1 MSLPRFPKS
10 ARPTVP
16 LPKLPPGHLRVGL
29 CVALAGLVLA
39 DVLPAVAGNL
49 DEEPAAVLLIRA
61 KTALDDGLAPLAET
75 LARAVHASESASQ
88 GERNSAFDILFQAV
102 SAGKPPEVVLA
113 AVDSGKVDGIPIP
126 ADGRAALWRSDAL
139 LALGRP
145 GEAVETLRGAL
156 SMAAPGPA
164 ARIRRRI
171 PAALLASGATND
183 ALTAYS
189 ALQAELIRIGS
200 PDAPALARDRA
211 RILHAIGRDV
221 EAAEALDQTM
231 AMPLPMPPDQLAA
244 LRMLRADVLLNTAP
258 DEAAT
263 LLREAADD
271 LQLANRPYRAAALL
285 RLAAL
290 KGAASPSNAVPIAVE
305 AAEIA
310 SDAESRFAGW
320 ALAAELCCRDA
331 LPDAASNYLHQAFS
345 APPPTPAD
353 HDAVLRRCADALLDA
368 GAIEAAL
375 GFYDELA
382 THSSSP
388 ESEFEGLFGR
398 GRSLLRQGRLDTA
411 VVAFNRAVELAPPA
425 QRGAAL
431 FRAAEAMRSAGDLAR
446 AAEAFARAA
455 DPDAG
460 LDDALRTRAAFLRA
474 DCLASSDPNSGAEAF
489 RAFAEEHPGTRDA
502 AIARL
507 EVARLSAPA
516 DATRAGAEAV
526 AAARVAD
533 DPEILCAALIAEAM
547 VAARTYSFTAALA
560 HLDEAVAT
568 GASRAPEA
576 RYLRVFA
583 LFNLGREA
591 EAVEA
596 CQAIRDDETSGPWRA
611 DAALWLGKYGFNAGH
626 YAEAAERL
634 VAFADE
640 WPDRREVPD
649 ALLTAARAML
659 ADKRWEAAA
668 AAAARLVALS
678 PDPRHVAA
686 ARKIQGEA
694 LHEQMRFEE
703 AILVSDEIIRSW
715 PGTSDARDALFL
727 KGTCLFALGNEDPS
741 RYAAAE
747 ECFRE
752 LLPDAGFA
760 ESFQLNYRIARCRE
774 RVGDIKGAFDTYY
787 GNVGAY
793 EAPSHP
799 VPAGARADAAT
810 WYSRSLLNAADIAS
824 THEEH
829 GGITSATRLLERLAH
844 SDLPGH
850 AKAEEALRRLLENP
864 QPRPTP

>member
-1 MSLPRFPKS
+1 MSR
-10 ARPTVP
+10 R
-16 LPKLPPGHLRVGL
+16 RVHRIAL
-29 CVALAGLVLA
+29 AALAGLVLRSA
-39 DVLPAVAGNL
+39 AIPAFGDDRA
-49 DEEPAAVLLIRA
+49 EEPASVLLIRA
-61 KTALDDGLAPLAET
+61 KTALDDGLAPLAES
-75 LARAVHASESASQ
+75 LARSVYAGASASQ

-102 SAGKPPEVVLA
+102 SAGKSPEEVLA
-113 AVDSGKVDGIPIP
+113 DIDSGAVDGIPIP

-139 LALGRP
+139 LALGRAD
-145 GEAVETLRGAL
+145 EAVETLRGTL
-156 SMAAPGPA
+156 PMAAPGPA

-171 PAALLASGATND
+171 PAALLASGATNE

-189 ALQAELIRIGS
+189 SLQAELIRIGS
-200 PDAPALARDRA
+200 PEAPSLARDRA
-211 RILHAIGRDV
+211 RILHAIGRDA
-221 EAAEALDQTM
+221 EAADALDQAM
-231 AMPLPMPPDQLAA
+231 AVSLPMPPDQLAA
-244 LRMLRADVLLNTAP
+244 LRILRADVLLGTAP
-258 DEAAT
+258 GEAAA
-263 LLREAADD
+263 LLRETADD
-271 LQLANRPYRAAALL
+271 LRQANRPYRSAALL
-285 RLAAL
+285 RLAGL
-290 KGAASPSNAVPIAVE
+290 EGATSPSNAVPIAVE
-305 AAEIA
+305 AAEA
-310 SDAESRFAGW
+310 AADAESRFAGW
-320 ALAAELCCRDA
+320 ALAAELCCRDG
-331 LPDAASNYLHQAFS
+331 LPEAASNYLHQALS
-345 APPPTPAD
+345 APPPTAAD
-353 HDAVLRRCADALLDA
+353 HDALLRRCADALIDA
-368 GAIEAAL
+368 GATDAAL

-382 THSSSP
+382 TRASTP

-398 GRSLLRQGRLDTA
+398 GRCLLRQRRLDTA
-411 VVAFNRAVELAPPA
+411 VVAFNRAVELAPAA
-425 QRGAAL
+425 QRGTAL

-474 DCLASSDPNSGAEAF
+474 ECLAASDPDSGAAAF
-489 RAFAEEHPGTRDA
+489 RAFAESHPGTRDA

-507 EVARLSAPA
+507 EVARLAAPA
-516 DATRAGAEAV
+516 DVARASAEAV
-526 AAARVAD
+526 AAARAAGD
-533 DPEILCAALIAEAM
+533 AEILCAALIEEAM
-547 VAARTYSFTAALA
+547 VAAHAYSFTTALA
-560 HLDEAVAT
+560 NLDEAA
-568 GASRAPEA
+568 ASGSPRAVEA

-596 CQAIRDDETSGPWRA
+596 CQAILDDEASGPWRA
-611 DAALWLGKYGFNAGH
+611 DAALWLGKYGFNGGH

-668 AAAARLVALS
+668 AAAARLAALA
-678 PDPRHVAA
+678 PDSGHAAA

-703 AILVSDEIIRSW
+703 AILVFDEIIRSW
-715 PGTSDARDALFL
+715 PGTPDARDALFQ

-760 ESFQLNYRIARCRE
+760 ESFQLNYRIGRCRE
-774 RVGDIKGAFDTYY
+774 RVGDIQGAFETYY

-793 EAPSHP
+793 EAPARP
-799 VPAGARADAAT
+799 VPAGALSDAAT

-824 THEEH
+824 SHEEH
-829 GGITSATRLLERLAH
+829 GGVAAATRLLERLAH

-850 AKAEEALRRLLENP
+850 AKAEEALRRLHENP

>member
-1 MSLPRFPKS
+1 MSPSRSPESVRLAAPFL
-10 ARPTVP
+10 RPP
-16 LPKLPPGHLRVGL
+16 AGQLRIGV
-29 CVALAGLVLA
+29 CSALAGLVLA
-39 DVLPAVAGNL
+39 GVITAAGGNL

-102 SAGKPPEVVLA
+102 SAGKPPEEVLA
-113 AVDSGKVDGIPIP
+113 TVDSGKVDGIPIP

-139 LALGRP
+139 LALDRP
-145 GEAVETLRGAL
+145 DEAVETLRGAL

-189 ALQAELIRIGS
+189 ALQAEFIRIGS

-211 RILHAIGRDV
+211 RILLAIGRDA
-221 EAAEALDQTM
+221 EAAEVLDQAM
-231 AMPLPMPPDQLAA
+231 AVPMPPDQFAA
-244 LRMLRADVLLNTAP
+244 LRILRADVLLNTAP
-258 DEAAT
+258 DEAAA

-271 LQLANRPYRAAALL
+271 LQLANRPYRVAALL

-353 HDAVLRRCADALLDA
+353 HDALLRRCADALLDA
-368 GAIEAAL
+368 GATEAAL

-388 ESEFEGLFGR
+388 DYEFEGLFGR

-446 AAEAFARAA
+446 AAEAFGHAA

-474 DCLASSDPNSGAEAF
+474 DCLASSDPDSGAAAF

-507 EVARLSAPA
+507 EVARLAPPA

-526 AAARVAD
+526 AAARAAD
-533 DPEILCAALIAEAM
+533 DSEILCDALIAEAM
-547 VAARTYSFTAALA
+547 VAARAYSFTAALA
-560 HLDEAVAT
+560 HLDEAVAS

-591 EAVEA
+591 EALDA
-596 CQAIRDDETSGPWRA
+596 CQAILDDEASGPWRA

-678 PDPRHVAA
+678 PDPGHVAA

-703 AILVSDEIIRSW
+703 AILVFDEIIRSW

-752 LLPDAGFA
+752 LLTDAGFA

-774 RVGDIKGAFDTYY
+774 RVGDIRGAYDTYY
-787 GNVGAY
+787 ANVLAY
-793 EAPSHP
+793 QAPSHP
-799 VPAGARADAAT
+799 VPAGARSDAAT

-824 THEEH
+824 THEEQ
-829 GGITSATRLLERLAH
+829 GGVATAASLLEKLAH
-844 SDLPGH
+844 SSLPGH
-850 AKAEEALRRLLENP
+850 AKAEEALRRLHENP

>member
-1 MSLPRFPKS
+1 MPRTSGAPLLVAS
-10 ARPTVP
+10 AFA
-16 LPKLPPGHLRVGL
+16 
-29 CVALAGLVLA
+29 ALAGLALA
-39 DVLPAVAGNL
+39 GASPAMAASSG
-49 DEEPAAVLLIRA
+49 EEPASVLLIRA

-75 LARAVHASESASQ
+75 LARAVHDSKTASQ
-88 GERNSAFDILFQAV
+88 GERNSAFDILFQSM
-102 SAGKPPEVVLA
+102 SAGKPPEEVLA
-113 AVDSGKVDGIPIP
+113 SVDSGAVDGIPIP
-126 ADGRAALWRSDAL
+126 PDGRAALWRSDAL
-139 LALGRP
+139 LALGRAD
-145 GEAVETLRGAL
+145 EAVETLRGAL
-156 SMAAPGPA
+156 PMAAPGPA

-171 PAALLASGATND
+171 PSALLASGATNE

-189 ALQAELIRIGS
+189 ALEAELIRVGS
-200 PDAPALARDRA
+200 PEAPVLARDRA
-211 RILHAIGRDV
+211 RILHATGRD
-221 EAAEALDQTM
+221 EDAAEALAQAM
-231 AMPLPMPPDQLAA
+231 ALPMPPDQFAA
-244 LRMLRADVLLNTAP
+244 MRMLHADVLLDTAP
-258 DEAAT
+258 DEAAA

-271 LQLANRPYRAAALL
+271 LRLANRPYRSGALL
-285 RLAAL
+285 RLAEL
-290 KGAASPSNAVPIAVE
+290 EGASSPSNAVLLATQAAE
-305 AAEIA
+305 AAT
-310 SDAESRFAGW
+310 DAESRFAGW

-331 LPDAASNYLHQAFS
+331 LPNAASNYFHQALS

-353 HDAVLRRCADALLDA
+353 HDALLRRCADALLGA
-368 GAIEAAL
+368 GATDAAL

-382 THSSSP
+382 TRATSP

-398 GRSLLRQGRLDTA
+398 GRCLLLQGRLDTA
-411 VVAFNRAVELAPPA
+411 VVAFNRAVELAPPR
-425 QRGAAL
+425 QRGTAL
-431 FRAAEAMRSAGDLAR
+431 FRAAQAMHSAGDLAR

-474 DCLASSDPNSGAEAF
+474 DCLASSDPDSGVAAF
-489 RAFAEEHPGTRDA
+489 RAFAEAHPGTRDA

-507 EVARLSAPA
+507 EIARLAGPA
-516 DATRAGAEAV
+516 DVSRTSAEAV
-526 AAARVAD
+526 AAARAAG

-547 VAARTYSFTAALA
+547 VAARAYSFSTALA
-560 HLDEAVAT
+560 DLDEAVET

-583 LFNLGREA
+583 LFNLGRET
-591 EAVEA
+591 EAVES
-596 CQAIRDDETSGPWRA
+596 CQAICDDESSGPWRA
-611 DAALWLGKYGFNAGH
+611 DSTLWLGKFSFNAGH

-659 ADKRWEAAA
+659 AAKRWEAAA

-678 PDPRHVAA
+678 PEPGHAAA

-703 AILVSDEIIRSW
+703 AILVFDDIIRSW
-715 PGTSDARDALFL
+715 PGTADARDALLL

-760 ESFQLNYRIARCRE
+760 ESSQLNYRIGRCRE
-774 RVGDIKGAFDTYY
+774 RVGDVKGAYETYY
-787 GNVGAY
+787 GNVLAY
-793 EAPSHP
+793 QAPSHP
-799 VPAGARADAAT
+799 VPAGALSDAAT
-810 WYSRSLLNAADIAS
+810 WYTRSLLNAADIAA

-829 GGITSATRLLERLAH
+829 GGVATATKLLEKLAH

-850 AKAEEALRRLLENP
+850 AKAEEALRRLHENP
-864 QPRPTP
+864 QPRPMP